1 MLRIGLAHY
10 NTAEE
15 IDRLP
20 AACASHSLSLPII
33 FRIRMSLDRR
43 DLRMLVET
51 YLTRCADDR
60 IMKAL
65 TVSAFII
72 RFLSLDLQT
81 VIGRESLSSKS
92 RHIRR
97 MESAHAPIENAA
109 EIACYHR

>member
-1 MLRIGLAHY
+1 M
-10 NTAEE
+10 
-15 IDRLP
+15 P
-20 AACASHSLSLPII
+20 
-33 FRIRMSLDRR
+33 LDQR

-51 YLTRCADDR
+51 YLTCCADDS

-72 RFLSLDLQT
+72 LSLTLDLQT
-81 VIGRESLSSKS
+81 VIDRESLSSRS

-109 EIACYHR
+109 EIARYYR